1 MFSII
6 RAYCPVG
13 TDTQAIRHLML
24 AEGGYTTYAACGHW
38 AGPAGKVI
46 SEDVE
51 VYECVMAGVCGF
63 GPREK
68 LERAG
73 LVYLNDNRK
82 EQAFLGVVI
91 GERVQQV
98 YLTQERT

>member
-24 AEGGYTTYAACGHW
+24 AEGGYTRYPARGDW
-38 AGPAGKVI
+38 AGLTGEVI

-51 VYECVMAGVCGF
+51 VYECVMAGPF
-63 GPREK
+63 SREK

-91 GERVQQV
+91 GAGVKQV
-98 YLTQERT
+98 YLEQEKK